1 SRQQGSY
8 VQAIQSSLNQ
18 DSFAN
23 GTDYFPTTARKLT
36 MAECTFHPPLG
47 YLSLNTQLNPD
58 DVVAVAFRYTYN
70 GQVYQVG
77 EFAEDLPPTSDT
89 GMHNN
94 DQRILFLKLL
104 KGTSL
109 SPQQPVWNLMMKN
122 VYALGGLGVTKD
134 EFRLNILYQDPG
146 GGEKRY
152 LPEGDMAGV
161 PLLTL
166 LNLDR
171 LNYQNDPAPDGI
183 FDYVEGITINT
194 QQGKIIFPVLQPFG
208 RNLKPALGNPQL
220 ERKYLYE
227 ILYDS
232 TKTVARQFQQN

>member
-58 DVVAVAFRYTYN
+58 DVLAVAFRYTYN

-122 VYALGGLGVTKD
+122 VYALDRKST
-134 EFRLNILYQDPG
+134 RLNSSH
-146 GGEKRY
+146 
-152 LPEGDMAGV
+152 V
-161 PLLTL
+161 
-166 LNLDR
+166 
-171 LNYQNDPAPDGI
+171 
-183 FDYVEGITINT
+183 
-194 QQGKIIFPVLQPFG
+194 KISYAVF
-208 RNLKPALGNPQL
+208 
-220 ERKYLYE
+220 
-227 ILYDS
+227 
-232 TKTVARQFQQN
+232 